1 MTAYEI
7 LDNGGP
13 GCPGETARV
22 MTKNY
27 LDLKSPFKS
36 SNSVIRSIL
45 NDRNNTYK
53 LLGMDVYDSDLIE
66 KIVENA
72 NGEIA
77 FAAFIDMA
85 ATNKASDNIDAV
97 TENLDIIVEVMLD
110 NYNRLVPSSKRI
122 QYFATFK
129 VRLMKFMK
137 RELL

>member
-1 MTAYEI
+1 MTAYQI

-36 SNSVIRSIL
+36 SNLVIRSIL
-45 NDRNNTYK
+45 DDRNEIYK
-53 LLGMDVYDSDLIE
+53 RIGMNVYDYNLIE
-66 KIVENA
+66 KIVEKA

-77 FAAFIDMA
+77 FVAFIDMA
-85 ATNKASDNIDAV
+85 ATNKVSGNIDAV
-97 TENLDIIVEVMLD
+97 TENFDIIVEVMLD
-110 NYNRLVPSSKRI
+110 NYNRLVPTSKGI
-122 QYFATFK
+122 YNFTSFK
-129 VRLMKFMK
+129 NRLMSFIK

>member
-53 LLGMDVYDSDLIE
+53 LLEMDVYDSDLIE
-66 KIVENA
+66 KIVEKA
-72 NGEIA
+72 NGDIA

-85 ATNKASDNIDAV
+85 VTNKASDNIGAV

-110 NYNRLVPSSKRI
+110 NYNRMVPSSKRI
-122 QYFATFK
+122 YNFTTFK
-129 VRLMKFMK
+129 VRLTSFMK

>member
-7 LDNGGP
+7 LDQGGP

-36 SNSVIRSIL
+36 SSSIIRSIL

-53 LLGMDVYDSDLIE
+53 RIDMDVYDSDLIE
-66 KIVENA
+66 KIVEKS

-85 ATNKASDNIDAV
+85 ATNKVSDNIDAI
-97 TENLDIIVEVMLD
+97 TENVDIIVEVMLD
-110 NYNRLVPSSKRI
+110 NYNRLMPSSKGIYNFTSFKNRI
-122 QYFATFK
+122 MSFIE
-129 VRLMKFMK
+129 